1 MSHAGVLLLGVI
13 LTAVF
18 LWCYFTA
25 QRLNRLHIRM
35 DRARDSLEG
44 ALNRR
49 AAVIGALYPSLTAQA
64 TALEDIPLTYENFSD
79 RRAAENEFQRR
90 LPASV
95 SGDGFLVTDSNEAS
109 MVKEETTTGEEPP
122 TKETTPPK
130 ETTPSGEGTSIG
142 EETAENDVAAV
153 RKVRTDTVLNAES
166 AVTAEADEGA
176 RALVALSD
184 ANVRVHLATRFYNQA
199 VTDTRHVRH
208 RPLVKLL
215 HLAGNAPNPAYF

>member
-79 RRAAENEFQRR
+79 RRAAENELLRR

-109 MVKEETTTGEEPP
+109 MVKE
-122 TKETTPPK
+122 
-130 ETTPSGEGTSIG
+130 
-142 EETAENDVAAV
+142 
-153 RKVRTDTVLNAES
+153 
-166 AVTAEADEGA
+166 
-176 RALVALSD
+176 
-184 ANVRVHLATRFYNQA
+184 
-199 VTDTRHVRH
+199 
-208 RPLVKLL
+208 
-215 HLAGNAPNPAYF
+215 